1 VSEARVVAWIALLA
15 LRVLVP
21 GGVLVPGDE
30 CWNPVL
36 VGYRDVVDGLDAV
49 RRALEPQFAV
59 PVVVRNP
66 DAGPGTQVAVPR
78 VDAGVDDSD
87 SSVGAAAVASL
98 PGVGR
103 VS

>member
-1 VSEARVVAWIALLA
+1 VDYSRALLLCGELA
-15 LRVLVP
+15 VA
-21 GGVLVPGDE
+21 
-30 CWNPVL
+30 L
-36 VGYRDVVDGLDAV
+36 VGVGPGLDAV